1 MAGTGGKV
9 ETNAGNLNVPEEDAR
24 EPAVTIAGL
33 ELTLV
38 TTGER
43 ALDTGEVLSRIAE
56 MMAGREFS
64 SAWAMAA
71 AISFE
76 KQVDAAVEAAVT
88 LTGASED
95 GAVDEGAVKITP
107 AGKLL
112 LVERG

>member
-1 MAGTGGKV
+1 M

-38 TTGER
+38 TTGEG
-43 ALDTGEVLSRIAE
+43 ALDTGQVLSRIAE

-76 KQVDAAVEAAVT
+76 KEVDAAVEAAVT

-107 AGKLL
+107 ADKLL